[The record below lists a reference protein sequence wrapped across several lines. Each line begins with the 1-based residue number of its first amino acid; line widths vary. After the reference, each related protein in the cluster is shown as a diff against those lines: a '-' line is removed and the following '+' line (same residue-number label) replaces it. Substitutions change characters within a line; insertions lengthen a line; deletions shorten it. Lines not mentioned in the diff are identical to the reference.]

1 MPNNLLDAITWNFI
15 HESQSVDGIDRLKST
30 ITKLEVILTKSISD
44 SVKSNLK
51 TSIEDLRKVSLNVIR
66 LKGRLEELESENAEL
81 KRKLE
86 RLKAKSKSTSKST
99 KEE

>member
-1 MPNNLLDAITWNFI
+1 MPNNLLDKITWDFI

-30 ITKLEVILTKSISD
+30 ITKLEVILTKNISD

-66 LKGRLEELESENAEL
+66 LKGRVEELESENVEL
-81 KRKLE
+81 KKKLE
-86 RLKAKSKSTSKST
+86 RLKVKSKSP

>member
-1 MPNNLLDAITWNFI
+1 MPNNFLDAITWNFI

-86 RLKAKSKSTSKST
+86 RLKAKSKST